1 MTVSKDRAFLLAAL
15 PLLAA
20 DRITKLLALRDLQ
33 PPHIAH
39 QAIGN
44 LIRWT
49 LVFNRDAAMNLTL
62 GPWSRWGFA
71 TIAVLGILLMLRLL
85 RVAPAD
91 ATWRAVGLGL
101 VAAGAMGNL
110 IDRLQ
115 SARGVVDFIDV
126 GVGTHRF
133 WTFNVAD
140 AGVTVGALVLAVVF
154 SHEPRVPTHG
164 IDA

>member
-1 MTVSKDRAFLLAAL
+1 MPSKDRVFLLAAL
-15 PLLAA
+15 PLLVA
-20 DRITKLLALRDLQ
+20 DRITKLLAVRDLQ

-44 LIRWT
+44 VVRWT

-71 TIAVLGILLMLRLL
+71 VIAVFGILLMWRLL
-85 RVAPAD
+85 QAAPDNAV
-91 ATWRAVGLGL
+91 WRAVGLGL

-115 SARGVVDFIDV
+115 TARGVVDFIDV
-126 GVGTHRF
+126 GAGTHRF

-140 AGVTVGALVLAVVF
+140 AGVTIGALVLAVVF
-154 SHEPRVPTHG
+154 SHAPRAPTNS

>member
-1 MTVSKDRAFLLAAL
+1 MQSKARVFVLTAF
-15 PLLAA
+15 PVLAA

-39 QAIGN
+39 QALGN
-44 LIRWT
+44 VVRWT
-49 LVFNRDAAMNLTL
+49 LVFNRDAAMNLSL

-71 TIAVLGILLMLRLL
+71 LIALLGVALMLRLL
-85 RVAPAD
+85 QVAPGD
-91 ATWRAVGLGL
+91 AVWRAVGLAL
-101 VAAGAMGNL
+101 VAAGATGNL

-115 SARGVVDFIDV
+115 SDRGVIDFIDV

-140 AGVTVGALVLAVVF
+140 AGVTMGALVLAVVF
-154 SHEPRVPTHG
+154 SREPRVPTHRSG
-164 IDA
+164 A